1 MSMDGSSSGGRV
13 SRFAREHSLGV
24 AGALSTVALGLVFAV
39 VGGVVP
45 STVLPRAPSAVLE
58 AIPTANAVISLA
70 AIVTITLGVRAAR
83 AREFET
89 HRRYMVASTGLFAA
103 FLAMYLYRL
112 TLLGTTDFGGPP
124 AVERFV
130 YLPVLAVHVLLAIV
144 CVPLVVYVL
153 TLAATRPISDLFDTS
168 HGRTGRIAAALWL
181 VSFALGVVV
190 YVLLYLVY

>member
-1 MSMDGSSSGGRV
+1 MDGTSSGGRV

-24 AGALSTVALGLVFAV
+24 AGALSAVALGLVFAV

-58 AIPTANAVISLA
+58 AIPTANAAVSLA

-83 AREFET
+83 ARDFET
-89 HRRYMVASTGLFAA
+89 HRRYMATSTGLFAA

-112 TLLGTTDFGGPP
+112 ALLGTTDFGGPA

-130 YLPVLAVHVLLAIV
+130 YLPVLAVHILLAIV

-153 TLAATRPISDLFDTS
+153 TLATTRPIADLFETA
-168 HGRTGRIAAALWL
+168 HGRIGRVAAALWL